1 MYIINFVNR
10 SYCKVKCIYVHYRKQ
25 NKALTKIKLNSSIKP
40 LQDNHYIFTNVLKH
54 IGLHIHKNIH
64 DLTKKKELYGL
75 PFSLKRKSELPF
87 YFNTSTPEP
96 LL

>member
-64 DLTKKKELYGL
+64 DLTKKKGTLWPSFL
-75 PFSLKRKSELPF
+75 TQKKVRI
-87 YFNTSTPEP
+87 T
-96 LL
+96 LLFQYIYT